1 VTALPPLSPLS
12 DCYGYD
18 RGTPA
23 DRPYIDA
30 FLAARQAA
38 VCGDGAEVKDSTY
51 LIRYGARR
59 LASTTIIDI
68 DAGNAAATLRANLAA
83 PGSLPAAAFD
93 VIILTQVLQL
103 LADPAAALDNCA
115 RALRPGGTLL
125 LTVPCLGRI
134 SPSAAGCD
142 RWRWT
147 PAGLATLLAA
157 WPGTAEITAHGNAA
171 TCVAAVLGAAR
182 EDLPPDTDLTDDP
195 RFPLIACAAATRAGQ
210 SAR

>member
-1 VTALPPLSPLS
+1 MTVLPSLAPLS

-30 FLAARQAA
+30 FIATRHASVR
-38 VCGDGAEVKDSTY
+38 GDGAEVKDGTY
-51 LIRYGARR
+51 LTRHGGDH
-59 LASTTIIDI
+59 LASITIIDV
-68 DAGNAAATLRANLAA
+68 DPGNAAATLCVDLAA
-83 PGSLPAAAFD
+83 PGSLPTAAFD

-103 LADPAAALDNCA
+103 LADPAAALANCA

-134 SPSAAGCD
+134 SPSGANCD

-147 PAGLATLLAA
+147 PVGLSTLMGT
-157 WPGTAEITAHGNAA
+157 WPGPAEITAHGNAA
-171 TCVAAVLGAAR
+171 TCVAAILGAAR
-182 EDLPPDTDLTDDP
+182 EDLPPDTDLSDDP
-195 RFPLIACAAATRAGQ
+195 RFPLIACAAATKAGLP
-210 SAR
+210 AR

>member
-1 VTALPPLSPLS
+1 MTALPPLSPLS

-30 FLAARQAA
+30 FLAARQ
-38 VCGDGAEVKDSTY
+38 VTIRGDGAEVKDSTY
-51 LIRYGARR
+51 LTRYGAPR
-59 LASTTIIDI
+59 LASITVIDI
-68 DAGNAAATLRANLAA
+68 DPGNTAATLRADLTA

-103 LADPAAALDNCA
+103 LADPAVALGNCA

-134 SPSAAGCD
+134 SPSAAGAD

-147 PAGLATLLAA
+147 PAGLATILSA
-157 WPGTAEITAHGNAA
+157 WPGPAEITAYGNAA
-171 TCVAAVLGAAR
+171 TCVAAILGAAR
-182 EDLPPDTDLTDDP
+182 EDLPPDADLTDDP
-195 RFPLIACAAATRAGQ
+195 RFPLIACAAATKTGQ
-210 SAR
+210 PDT

>member
-1 VTALPPLSPLS
+1 MTALPPLSPLS

-23 DRPYIDA
+23 DRPYIEA
-30 FLAARQAA
+30 FLAARQAGIH
-38 VCGDGAEVKDSTY
+38 GDGAEVKDSTY
-51 LIRYGARR
+51 LTSYGAHR
-59 LASTTIIDI
+59 LASITIIDI
-68 DAGNAAATLRANLAA
+68 DPGNAAATLRADLAA

-147 PAGLATLLAA
+147 PAGLTALMAA
-157 WPGTAEITAHGNAA
+157 WLGPAEITAHGNAA
-171 TCVAAVLGAAR
+171 TCVAAILGAAR
-182 EDLPPDTDLTDDP
+182 EDLPAETDLSDDP

-210 SAR
+210 PAR

>member
-1 VTALPPLSPLS
+1 MTALPPLSPLS

-30 FLAARQAA
+30 FLAARQAGIH
-38 VCGDGAEVKDSTY
+38 GDGAEVKDSTY
-51 LIRYGARR
+51 LTSYGAHR
-59 LASTTIIDI
+59 LASITIIDI
-68 DAGNAAATLRANLAA
+68 DPGNAAATLRADLAA

-134 SPSAAGCD
+134 SPSSAGCD

-147 PAGLATLLAA
+147 PAGLTALMAA
-157 WPGTAEITAHGNAA
+157 WPGPAEITANGNAA
-171 TCVAAVLGAAR
+171 TCVAAILGAAR
-182 EDLPPDTDLTDDP
+182 EDLPDGTDLSDDP

-210 SAR
+210 PAR

>member
-1 VTALPPLSPLS
+1 MTALPPLSPLS

-30 FLAARQAA
+30 FLNARQAA
-38 VCGDGAEVKDSTY
+38 VHGDGAEVKDSAY
-51 LIRYGARR
+51 LTRYGART
-59 LASTTIIDI
+59 LTSVTVIDT
-68 DAGNAAATLRANLAA
+68 DPRNTAATLRADLGA
-83 PGSLPAAAFD
+83 PSSLPAGAFD

-103 LADPAAALDNCA
+103 LADPPAALDNCA
-115 RALRPGGTLL
+115 RALRLGGTLL

-134 SPSAAGCD
+134 SPSGAGSD

-147 PAGLATLLAA
+147 PAGLSALLSA
-157 WPGTAEITAHGNAA
+157 WPGPAEVTGHGNAA
-171 TCVAAVLGAAR
+171 TCVAAILGAAR

-195 RFPLIACAAATRAGQ
+195 RFPLIACAAATKTRPP
-210 SAR
+210 AR

>member
-1 VTALPPLSPLS
+1 MTALPTLFPLS

-23 DRPYIDA
+23 GRPYIEE
-30 FLAARQAA
+30 FLTASQAA
-38 VCGDGAEVKDSTY
+38 VRGDGAEVKDSVY
-51 LIRYGARR
+51 LARFGAHK
-59 LASTTIIDI
+59 LSSITIIDVEP
-68 DAGNAAATLRANLAA
+68 DNAAATLRADLAA

-103 LADPAAALDNCA
+103 LTDPPAALANCA

-125 LTVPCLGRI
+125 FTVPCLGRI
-134 SPSAAGCD
+134 SPSGAGSD

-147 PAGLATLLAA
+147 PAGLSALLAD
-157 WPGTAEITAHGNAA
+157 WPGPAEITGHGNAA
-171 TCVAAVLGAAR
+171 TCVAAILGAAR
-182 EDLPPDTDLTDDP
+182 EDLPDGADLTDDP
-195 RFPLIACAAATRAGQ
+195 RFPLVACAAATKAGQ

>member
-1 VTALPPLSPLS
+1 MTALPLLSPLS

-23 DRPYIDA
+23 DRPYIEA

-38 VCGDGAEVKDSTY
+38 IRGDGAEVKDRTY
-51 LIRYGARR
+51 LTRYGGDR
-59 LASTTIIDI
+59 LSSTTVIDI
-68 DAGNAAATLRANLAA
+68 DPGNAATTLRADLTD
-83 PGSLPAAAFD
+83 PGSLPAGTFD

-115 RALRPGGTLL
+115 CALRPGGTLL

-134 SPSAAGCD
+134 SPTAADSD

-147 PAGLATLLAA
+147 PAGLAALLQD
-157 WPGTAEITAHGNAA
+157 WPGPAEITAHGNAA
-171 TCVAAVLGAAR
+171 TCVAAILGAAR
-182 EDLPPDTDLTDDP
+182 EDLPLDTDLTDDP
-195 RFPLIACAAATRAGQ
+195 RFPLVACAAAAKAGQ
-210 SAR
+210 TAH

>member
-1 VTALPPLSPLS
+1 MTAVPPLSPLS

-38 VCGDGAEVKDSTY
+38 VHGDGAEVKDSTY
-51 LIRYGARR
+51 LTRYGART
-59 LASTTIIDI
+59 LTSVIVIDT
-68 DAGNAAATLRANLAA
+68 DPRNTAATLRADLGA
-83 PGSLPAAAFD
+83 PGSLPAGAFD

-103 LADPAAALDNCA
+103 LADPPAALDNCA
-115 RALRPGGTLL
+115 HALRLGGTLL

-134 SPSAAGCD
+134 SPSGADGD

-147 PAGLATLLAA
+147 PAGLGALLST
-157 WPGTAEITAHGNAA
+157 WPGPTDITGHGNAA
-171 TCVAAVLGAAR
+171 ICVAAILGAAR
-182 EDLPPDTDLTDDP
+182 EDLPPETDFTDDP
-195 RFPLIACAAATRAGQ
+195 RFPLIACAAATKTR
-210 SAR
+210 SPAR